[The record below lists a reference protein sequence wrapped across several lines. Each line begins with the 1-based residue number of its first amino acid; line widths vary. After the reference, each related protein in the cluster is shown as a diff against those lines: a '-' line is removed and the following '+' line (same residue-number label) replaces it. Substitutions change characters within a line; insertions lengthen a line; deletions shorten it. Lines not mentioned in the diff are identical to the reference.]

1 MVRKKTNLS
10 IELISRYC
18 VFAILNIYAIRK
30 LFGGQF
36 YMKGE
41 LPLDVANMTLGE
53 VDSFSLGWTFMGY
66 SIYYVAII
74 GIMQLIGAWLL
85 LWNRTKLIGAFILVP
100 IMANIII
107 FDLIFIKIYSAA
119 VLSIIIF
126 GLLILIFH
134 FNNQKLF
141 DAIKILTSNNLQTSS
156 KNVLINIG
164 ASVIALAVIFLFCYS
179 IELLTWQT

>member
-1 MVRKKTNLS
+1 
-10 IELISRYC
+10 
-18 VFAILNIYAIRK
+18 
-30 LFGGQF
+30 
-36 YMKGE
+36 MKGE

-74 GIMQLIGAWLL
+74 GIAQLIGAWLL

-100 IMANIII
+100 IMVNIII

-126 GLLILIFH
+126 GLLILIFQY
-134 FNNQKLF
+134 NNKKLF
-141 DAIKILTSNNLQTSS
+141 SAIRILTSDSLKMSS
-156 KNVLINIG
+156 KSVLINIG
-164 ASVIALAVIFLFCYS
+164 VSLIALAVIIIICYS